1 MVFKLNTDAVMKLAT
16 GKKVLILVGIN
27 VAIVAAIY
35 WFMTAPKYE
44 EITKL
49 KSEYAQLINKL
60 NESRMIASDIPKY
73 RAQKVELEKKL
84 KNAVAQLPNQK
95 EIPDLIDSIS
105 DVGEKAGLTLLLFKP
120 GREVNKGFYAN
131 IPIKMAV
138 EGRYESLY
146 DFSKKIG
153 ALPRIVNLSGMK
165 ITSVGHQERIPI
177 LKATFTATTFRFVK
191 AKPGGKPGKKKP
203 KKRK

>member
-1 MVFKLNTDAVMKLAT
+1 MAFKINTDAVMKLST

-35 WFMTAPKYE
+35 WFMTAPKYA

-49 KSEYAQLINKL
+49 KAEYAQLINKL

-73 RAQKVELEKKL
+73 RAEKVELEKKL
-84 KNAVAQLPNQK
+84 QSAVAQLPNQK

-105 DVGEKAGLTLLLFKP
+105 NVGEKAGLKLLLFKP
-120 GREVNKGFYAN
+120 GREVNKGFYAD

-146 DFSKKIG
+146 DFSRKIG
-153 ALPRIVNLSGMK
+153 TLPRIVNLSDLK
-165 ITSVGHQERIPI
+165 VTSSGHQERIPT
-177 LKATFTATTFRFVK
+177 LKANFTATTFRFVD
-191 AKPGGKPGKKKP
+191 AAPGGSPGAK
-203 KKRK
+203 